1 MDYLAQTAGLLAKL
15 FPSLLAGFLITIGV
29 AAVAIPMA
37 LALGLAL
44 LPARMSNHALVR
56 SPTVG
61 FIELMRNTPL
71 LLQIYLIY
79 FGLPLLGLYPSE
91 FTCGA
96 VGIAM
101 QHGAFLTETYRG
113 AIESV
118 SQRQWE
124 AARSIGMGR
133 FKAFRHVILP
143 QAMLRILGPIGNQLI
158 VLVKDTSLVSA
169 IGVTELT
176 MTGKL
181 AIERSAVAIEIFLAI
196 AVFYLTLTTLLGAGL
211 RVLEHRTAGR
221 F

>member
-1 MDYLAQTAGLLAKL
+1 MDSLAQTAILLTKL
-15 FPSLLAGFLITIGV
+15 FPSLLAGFLITLGV
-29 AAVAIPMA
+29 AAVAVPMA
-37 LALGLAL
+37 LALGILL
-44 LPARMSNHALVR
+44 LPARMSALAPVR
-56 SPTVG
+56 APAVAY
-61 FIELMRNTPL
+61 IELMRNTPL

-101 QHGAFLTETYRG
+101 QHGAFLAETYRG

-124 AARSIGMGR
+124 AARAIGMGR
-133 FKAFRHVILP
+133 LAAFRHVILP
-143 QAMLRILGPIGNQLI
+143 QAVLRILGPIGNQVI
-158 VLVKDTSLVSA
+158 ILVKDTSLVSA

-181 AIERSAVAIEIFLAI
+181 AIERSAVSIEIFLAI
-196 AVFYLTLTTLLGAGL
+196 AAFYLLLTTLFGAGL
-211 RVLEHRTAGR
+211 RILEHRTAGR

>member
-1 MDYLAQTAGLLAKL
+1 MDYLAQTAVLLAKL

-44 LPARMSNHALVR
+44 LPGRMSDLAIVR
-56 SPTVG
+56 SPTVA

-79 FGLPLLGLYPSE
+79 FGLPLFGLYPSE

-101 QHGAFLTETYRG
+101 QHGAFFTETYRG

-133 FKAFRHVILP
+133 LKAFRHIILP

-158 VLVKDTSLVSA
+158 ILVKDTSLVSA

-181 AIERSAVAIEIFLAI
+181 AIERSAVSIEIFLAI
-196 AVFYLTLTTLLGAGL
+196 AAFYLTLTTLLGAGL
-211 RVLEHRTAGR
+211 RILEYRTAGR

>member
-1 MDYLAQTAGLLAKL
+1 MDYLAQTAMLLLKVL
-15 FPSLLAGFLITIGV
+15 PNLLAGFLITVAV
-29 AAVAIPMA
+29 AALAIPMA
-37 LALGLAL
+37 LGLGLL
-44 LPARMSNHALVR
+44 LLAARMWGVAFVR
-56 SPTVG
+56 VLTAAY
-61 FIELMRNTPL
+61 IELMRNTPL

-79 FGLPLLGLYPSE
+79 FGLPLIGLYPSE
-91 FTCGA
+91 FLCGA

-101 QHGAFLTETYRG
+101 QHGAYLAETYRG

-133 FKAFRHVILP
+133 LKAFRHVILP
-143 QAMLRILGPIGNQLI
+143 QAMLRILGPIGNQII

-181 AIERSAVAIEIFLAI
+181 AIERSAVSIEIFLAI
-196 AVFYLTLTTLLGAGL
+196 AAFYLLLTTLLGVGV
-211 RVLEHRTAGR
+211 RVLETRTAER
-221 F
+221 I

>member
-1 MDYLAQTAGLLAKL
+1 
-15 FPSLLAGFLITIGV
+15 
-29 AAVAIPMA
+29 
-37 LALGLAL
+37 
-44 LPARMSNHALVR
+44 
-56 SPTVG
+56 
-61 FIELMRNTPL
+61 
-71 LLQIYLIY
+71 
-79 FGLPLLGLYPSE
+79 
-91 FTCGA
+91 
-96 VGIAM
+96 M

-133 FKAFRHVILP
+133 FRAFRHIILP

-158 VLVKDTSLVSA
+158 ILVKDTSLVSA

-181 AIERSAVAIEIFLAI
+181 AIERSAITIEIFLAI
-196 AVFYLTLTTLLGAGL
+196 AAFYLTLTTLLGAGL
-211 RVLEHRTAGR
+211 RALEHRTAGR